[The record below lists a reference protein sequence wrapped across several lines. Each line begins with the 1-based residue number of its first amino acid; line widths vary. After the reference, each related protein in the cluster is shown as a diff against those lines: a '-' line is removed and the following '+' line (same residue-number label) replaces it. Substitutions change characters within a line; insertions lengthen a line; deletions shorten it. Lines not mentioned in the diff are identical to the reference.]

1 MKGPEPGSTL
11 GASLAGRCVGG
22 AMDVNE
28 ILALLPHR
36 YPFLMIDRVLECEPG
51 VRVVAIKN
59 VSANEPC
66 FQGHFPGY
74 PVFPGVLLVEAIA
87 LAAGI
92 VAMTANPDMKQ
103 RLVYLTGL
111 DGFRFR
117 RPITPGDQ
125 VRITVVKL
133 AEKRAIWKFAAR
145 AEVGGV
151 HVAEGEV
158 MATVISASRAP
169 A

>member
-1 MKGPEPGSTL
+1 MNVT
-11 GASLAGRCVGG
+11 
-22 AMDVNE
+22 E

-36 YPFLMIDRVLECEPG
+36 YPFLMIDRVLECDPG

-87 LAAGI
+87 QAAGI

-117 RPITPGDQ
+117 KPITPGDQ

-133 AEKRAIWKFAAR
+133 AEKRAIWKFSAI

-158 MATVISASRAP
+158 MATVITASRIP
-169 A
+169 G

>member
-1 MKGPEPGSTL
+1 MN
-11 GASLAGRCVGG
+11 VQ
-22 AMDVNE
+22 E
-28 ILALLPHR
+28 IMAILPHR
-36 YPFLMIDRVLECEPG
+36 YPFLMIDRVVECTPG

-59 VSANEPC
+59 VTANEPC
-66 FQGHFPGY
+66 FQGHFPGV

-87 LAAGI
+87 QACGI
-92 VAMTANPDMKQ
+92 IAMTANPGWSQK
-103 RLVYLTGL
+103 LVYLAGL

-125 VRITVVKL
+125 IRITVEKL
-133 AEKRAIWKFAAR
+133 VEKRSIWKFSAR
-145 AEVGGV
+145 ATVDGV

-158 MATVISASRAP
+158 LATVADRP